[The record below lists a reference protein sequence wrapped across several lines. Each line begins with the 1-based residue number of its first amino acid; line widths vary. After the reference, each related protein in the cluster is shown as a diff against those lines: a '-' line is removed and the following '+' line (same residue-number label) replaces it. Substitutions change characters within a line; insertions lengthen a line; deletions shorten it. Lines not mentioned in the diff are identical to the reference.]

1 MTISQRAVRGHRAP
15 GIAGGLYDISALND
29 ETYFVNAHPQAKQKS
44 TIAVSSAAASATYKL
59 NVNGAEIN
67 FTNPATGMTTT
78 TAAAGIA
85 AAINAEP
92 MARGQV
98 VATSS
103 GATITLESTLP
114 GLGFAASHSDAKLGA
129 VTLVTA
135 AAEAEAIGFGV
146 LCIRGGKAN
155 TELYDNRHGR
165 LASAAGLT
173 QSEVTLDV
181 AGTDVATVSV
191 RVNGVNHTKVGAI
204 AALRAALNGID
215 GLTVT
220 GATTKVIIK
229 ADAGAEIEL
238 LGTSNAT
245 IDSQVAGDDINEL
258 AIGISRRTYDEE
270 ASYRTGLVGYP
281 GNAGVSA
288 LRRGRIWIEC
298 SEDVAEGATV
308 YAALT
313 GDDAGKLFASP
324 GAGRV
329 ALSRDRCKF
338 FKSRAADGL
347 AVVDCNFF

>member
-44 TIAVSSAAASATYKL
+44 TIAVTSAAASAAYKL

-129 VTLVTA
+129 VTLAKA
-135 AAEAEAIGFGV
+135 AAVAEAIGFGV
-146 LCIRGGKAN
+146 LCIRGVGAN
-155 TELYDNRHGR
+155 TSVYDNQHGR
-165 LASAAGLT
+165 LASAVGLT
-173 QSEVTLDV
+173 QQAVVLTI
-181 AGTDVATVSV
+181 TDTASVSL
-191 RVNGVNHTKVGAI
+191 KVGGEFVSATGVI
-204 AALRAALNGID
+204 GALQTALNGTA
-215 GLTVT
+215 GLVT
-220 GATTKVIIK
+220 SVSGAKLTIT
-229 ADAGAEIEL
+229 APAGAGLEI
-238 LGTSNAT
+238 TSLASAVV
-245 IDSQVAGDDINEL
+245 DSKTAGDDINEL
-258 AIGISRRTYDEE
+258 AIGISRRAYDEE
-270 ASYRTGLVGYP
+270 ATYKTGLVGYP
-281 GNAGVSA
+281 ANAGVAA

-313 GDDAGKLFASP
+313 GVDAGKLFASS